1 MNRKKTIAIV
11 LLFCVLALTLGMVWF
26 LSQPQTS
33 AGSKHISVEVVHS
46 DGSEKDFEYDTDA
59 EYLSEVLLEEGLIE
73 GEQSAYGLYV
83 KVVDGETA
91 DYDIDASYWALYI
104 NGEYAMTGAD
114 STPVNDG
121 DVYNWT
127 YTK

>member
-1 MNRKKTIAIV
+1 MNRKKTVAIV
-11 LLFCVLALTLGMVWF
+11 LLFCALALTLGLVW
-26 LSQPQTS
+26 LTNQPLTN
-33 AGSKHISVEVVHS
+33 AGAKHISVDVVHS

-59 EYLSEVLLEEGLIE
+59 EYLSEVLLKEGLIE

>member
-1 MNRKKTIAIV
+1 MKKNSIIIV
-11 LLFCVLALTLGMVWF
+11 VLFCVLALAMGLVWYTHQ
-26 LSQPQTS
+26 SQPS
-33 AGSKHISVEVVHS
+33 AGAKHITVEVVHS
-46 DGSEKDFEYDTDA
+46 DGSDKIFNYDTDA
-59 EYLSEVLLEEGLIE
+59 EYLSEVLLDEGLIE
-73 GEQSAYGLYV
+73 GEESAYGLYV

-121 DVYNWT
+121 DEYCWA
-127 YTK
+127 YTQ

>member
-1 MNRKKTIAIV
+1 MNRKKTVAIV
-11 LLFCVLALTLGMVWF
+11 LLFCALALTLGLVW
-26 LSQPQTS
+26 LTNQPLTN
-33 AGSKHISVEVVHS
+33 AGAKHISVEVVHS

-59 EYLSEVLLEEGLIE
+59 EYLSEVLLKEGLIE

>member
-1 MNRKKTIAIV
+1 MNRKKTIAII

-46 DGSEKDFEYDTDA
+46 DGSEKGFEYDTDA

-114 STPVNDG
+114 TTPINDG